1 MCSAAG
7 VVADDAFQQHP
18 VAVQPCG
25 VRTLG
30 RLLHPVIMSL
40 DSAIAEPTCHDV
52 ASRPRWRQHM
62 IMSSDVT
69 PMKERKLQVALGLN
83 IAIVVVQ
90 VVVGIVAASLGLLAD
105 AAHNVTDV
113 AAIVVSLIAVRL
125 VRRRA
130 NASRS
135 FGYHRGTILA
145 AQANAASILIV
156 CVLVGFEAVRR
167 LADPQPVKGGLVL
180 VVALVAAAANFG
192 AAAALGGAGHAHA
205 GHDDHGSDV
214 SGESH
219 DLNMHS
225 ALLHMIS
232 DGAVS
237 VGVAVAGLVILLT
250 GSWYWLDPAV
260 SLLISA
266 VIGVQGWR
274 LLRSTADVLL
284 ESTPAGLD
292 VDSLTTLISGVDG
305 VESVHDLHV
314 WTLSS
319 DVRAMSAHVVLDGH
333 PSLEEAQVVG
343 ARVKS
348 AIGGPFRIS
357 HATIELECE
366 ACGVPDDFC
375 TIDTPRTAH
384 HAHSHDTEHGD
395 VGHDHGSER

>member
-1 MCSAAG
+1 
-7 VVADDAFQQHP
+7 
-18 VAVQPCG
+18 
-25 VRTLG
+25 
-30 RLLHPVIMSL
+30 
-40 DSAIAEPTCHDV
+40 
-52 ASRPRWRQHM
+52 
-62 IMSSDVT
+62 MSSDV
-69 PMKERKLQVALGLN
+69 MMVRERRLRVALGLN
-83 IAIVVVQ
+83 IVIVVAQ
-90 VVVGIVAASLGLLAD
+90 IVVGIVAASLGLLAD

-113 AAIVVSLIAVRL
+113 AAIIVSLIAVRL

-156 CVLVGFEAVRR
+156 CVLVGFEGVRR

-205 GHDDHGSDV
+205 GDGDDDDDDDGGD
-214 SGESH
+214 SH
-219 DLNMHS
+219 DLNMRS

-237 VGVAVAGLVILLT
+237 LGVALAGLVILLT
-250 GSWYWLDPAV
+250 GGWYWLDPAV

-266 VIGVQGWR
+266 VIGVQGWQ

-292 VDSLTTLISGVDG
+292 VDSLSSTMAAVNG

-319 DVRAMSAHVVLDGH
+319 DVRALSAHVVLDGH

-348 AIGGPFRIS
+348 TIGGRFRIS
-357 HATIELECE
+357 HATLELECE

-375 TIDTPRTAH
+375 TIDTTRSRP
-384 HAHSHDTEHGD
+384 
-395 VGHDHGSER
+395 

>member
-1 MCSAAG
+1 
-7 VVADDAFQQHP
+7 
-18 VAVQPCG
+18 
-25 VRTLG
+25 
-30 RLLHPVIMSL
+30 
-40 DSAIAEPTCHDV
+40 
-52 ASRPRWRQHM
+52 
-62 IMSSDVT
+62 MSSDVT
-69 PMKERKLQVALGLN
+69 MVRERRLRVVLGLN
-83 IAIVVVQ
+83 IVIVVVQ
-90 VVVGIVAASLGLLAD
+90 IVVGVIAASLGLLAD

-113 AAIVVSLIAVRL
+113 AAIIVSLIAVRL
-125 VRRRA
+125 ARRRA

-192 AAAALGGAGHAHA
+192 AAAALGGVGHAHA
-205 GHDDHGSDV
+205 GDGGHGSDD
-214 SGESH
+214 GGDSH

-225 ALLHMIS
+225 ALLHMLS

-237 VGVAVAGLVILLT
+237 LGVALAGLVILVT
-250 GSWYWLDPAV
+250 GGWYWLDPAV

-266 VIGVQGWR
+266 VIGVQGWQ
-274 LLRSTADVLL
+274 LLRSTVDVLL

-292 VDSLTTLISGVDG
+292 VDSLASTMVAVDG

-319 DVRAMSAHVVLDGH
+319 DVRALSAHVVLDGH

-343 ARVKS
+343 TRVKS
-348 AIGGPFRIS
+348 TIGGRFRIS
-357 HATIELECE
+357 HATLELECE
-366 ACGVPDDFC
+366 ACGVPDDYC
-375 TIDTPRTAH
+375 TIDTTGKQP
-384 HAHSHDTEHGD
+384 
-395 VGHDHGSER
+395 

>member
-1 MCSAAG
+1 MAAP
-7 VVADDAFQQHP
+7 D
-18 VAVQPCG
+18 
-25 VRTLG
+25 TW
-30 RLLHPVIMSL
+30 S
-40 DSAIAEPTCHDV
+40 PTPAASSVDREV
-52 ASRPRWRQHM
+52 ASNNYWCQHM

-69 PMKERKLQVALGLN
+69 TTALKERRLQLALALN

-130 NASRS
+130 NAWRS

-156 CVLVGFEAVRR
+156 CVLVGFEAIRR
-167 LADPQPVKGGLVL
+167 LTDPQPVKGGLVL
-180 VVALVAAAANFG
+180 VVALIAAVANFG
-192 AAAALGGAGHAHA
+192 AAVALGGAGHAHA
-205 GHDDHGSDV
+205 AHDEHGSDD

-219 DLNMHS
+219 DLNMRS
-225 ALLHMIS
+225 AMLHMIS

-237 VGVAVAGLVILLT
+237 VGVALAGLVMLLT
-250 GSWYWLDPAV
+250 GGWYWLDPAV

-284 ESTPAGLD
+284 ESTPTGLD
-292 VDSLTTLISGVDG
+292 VDSLTTLMASVDG

-333 PSLEEAQVVG
+333 PSLEEAQLVG
-343 ARVKS
+343 MSVKS
-348 AIGGPFRIS
+348 AIAGPFRIS
-357 HATIELECE
+357 HATLELECE

-375 TIDTPRTAH
+375 SIDTPRTAG
-384 HAHSHDTEHGD
+384 HSHSDKTEHRQDGR
-395 VGHDHGSER
+395 DHGSEQ

>member
-1 MCSAAG
+1 
-7 VVADDAFQQHP
+7 
-18 VAVQPCG
+18 
-25 VRTLG
+25 
-30 RLLHPVIMSL
+30 
-40 DSAIAEPTCHDV
+40 
-52 ASRPRWRQHM
+52 
-62 IMSSDVT
+62 MSSDVT
-69 PMKERKLQVALGLN
+69 VVRERRLRVALGLN
-83 IAIVVVQ
+83 IVIVVVQ
-90 VVVGIVAASLGLLAD
+90 IVVGVIAASLGLLAD

-113 AAIVVSLIAVRL
+113 AAIIVSLVAVRL
-125 VRRRA
+125 ARRRA

-145 AQANAASILIV
+145 AQANAASILVV
-156 CVLVGFEAVRR
+156 CVLVGFEGVRR

-205 GHDDHGSDV
+205 GDGDHGVDD
-214 SGESH
+214 GGDSH
-219 DLNMHS
+219 DLNMRS

-237 VGVAVAGLVILLT
+237 LGVALAGLVILLT
-250 GSWYWLDPAV
+250 GGWYWLDPAV

-266 VIGVQGWR
+266 VIGVQGWQ

-292 VDSLTTLISGVDG
+292 VDSLSNTMAAVDG

-319 DVRAMSAHVVLDGH
+319 DVRALSAHVVLDGH

-348 AIGGPFRIS
+348 TIGGRFRIS
-357 HATIELECE
+357 HATLELECE
-366 ACGVPDDFC
+366 ACGVPDEYC
-375 TIDTPRTAH
+375 TIDTTRSRP
-384 HAHSHDTEHGD
+384 
-395 VGHDHGSER
+395 

>member
-1 MCSAAG
+1 
-7 VVADDAFQQHP
+7 
-18 VAVQPCG
+18 
-25 VRTLG
+25 
-30 RLLHPVIMSL
+30 
-40 DSAIAEPTCHDV
+40 
-52 ASRPRWRQHM
+52 
-62 IMSSDVT
+62 
-69 PMKERKLQVALGLN
+69 MKARKLQIALGLN
-83 IAIVVVQ
+83 VVIVVVQ
-90 VVVGIVAASLGLLAD
+90 VVVGIVASSLGLLAD

-113 AAIVVSLIAVRL
+113 AAIVVSLVAVRL

-156 CVLVGFEAVRR
+156 CVLVAFEAIRR
-167 LADPQPVKGGLVL
+167 LSDPRPVEGGLIL
-180 VVALVAAAANFG
+180 VVALIAAAANFG
-192 AAAALGGAGHAHA
+192 AAAVLGGAGHAHK
-205 GHDDHGSDV
+205 DHGSDA
-214 SGESH
+214 GGDSH
-219 DLNMHS
+219 DLNMRS
-225 ALLHMIS
+225 ALLHMVS

-237 VGVAVAGLVILLT
+237 VGVALTGLVILLT
-250 GSWYWLDPAV
+250 GRWYWLDPAM
-260 SLLISA
+260 SLLISS

-284 ESTPAGLD
+284 ESTPAGLN
-292 VDSLTTLISGVDG
+292 VDTLTNLMAGVEG

-333 PSLEEAQVVG
+333 PTLEEAQLVG

-357 HATIELECE
+357 HATLELECE

-375 TIDTPRTAH
+375 TIDAPST
-384 HAHSHDTEHGD
+384 
-395 VGHDHGSER
+395 

>member
-1 MCSAAG
+1 MN
-7 VVADDAFQQHP
+7 
-18 VAVQPCG
+18 
-25 VRTLG
+25 
-30 RLLHPVIMSL
+30 
-40 DSAIAEPTCHDV
+40 
-52 ASRPRWRQHM
+52 
-62 IMSSDVT
+62 
-69 PMKERKLQVALGLN
+69 ERKLQIALVLN
-83 IAIVVVQ
+83 VAIVVVQ
-90 VVVGIVAASLGLLAD
+90 VIVGIAAASLGLLAD

-145 AQANAASILIV
+145 AQANAASILII
-156 CVLVGFEAVRR
+156 CVVVGFEAVRR
-167 LADPQPVKGGLVL
+167 LGDPQPVKGGLVL
-180 VVALVAAAANFG
+180 VVALIAAVANFG

-205 GHDDHGSDV
+205 KREGHGSDD

-219 DLNMHS
+219 DLNMRS
-225 ALLHMIS
+225 AFLHMIS

-237 VGVAVAGLVILLT
+237 VGVALAGLVILLT
-250 GSWYWLDPAV
+250 DGWYWLDPAV

-266 VIGVQGWR
+266 VIGVQGLW

-284 ESTPAGLD
+284 ESTPAGLN
-292 VDSLTTLISGVDG
+292 VDSLTALMAGVDG

-343 ARVKS
+343 VRVKS
-348 AIGGPFRIS
+348 AIAGPFRIS
-357 HATIELECE
+357 HATLELECE

-375 TIDTPRTAH
+375 SIDTPQTAD
-384 HAHSHDTEHGD
+384 HAHSRDAEQ
-395 VGHDHGSER
+395 GHDDHADHEHGSEHGSEQ

>member
-1 MCSAAG
+1 M
-7 VVADDAFQQHP
+7 
-18 VAVQPCG
+18 
-25 VRTLG
+25 
-30 RLLHPVIMSL
+30 
-40 DSAIAEPTCHDV
+40 
-52 ASRPRWRQHM
+52 
-62 IMSSDVT
+62 
-69 PMKERKLQVALGLN
+69 N
-83 IAIVVVQ
+83 IVIVVVQ
-90 VVVGIVAASLGLLAD
+90 IVVGVIAASLGLLAD

-113 AAIVVSLIAVRL
+113 AAIIVSLIAVRL

-156 CVLVGFEAVRR
+156 CVLVGFEAIRR
-167 LADPQPVKGGLVL
+167 IADPQPVKGGLVL
-180 VVALVAAAANFG
+180 VVALVAAVANFG

-205 GHDDHGSDV
+205 GDDDHGADD
-214 SGESH
+214 GGDSH
-219 DLNMHS
+219 DLNMRS

-237 VGVAVAGLVILLT
+237 LGVALAGLVILVT
-250 GSWYWLDPAV
+250 GGWYWLDPAV

-266 VIGVQGWR
+266 VIGVQGWQ

-292 VDSLTTLISGVDG
+292 VDSLSGAMAAVDG

-319 DVRAMSAHVVLDGH
+319 DVRALSAHVVLDGH
-333 PSLEEAQVVG
+333 PTLEEAQVVG

-348 AIGGPFRIS
+348 TIGGRFRIS
-357 HATIELECE
+357 HATLELECE

-375 TIDTPRTAH
+375 TIDTT
-384 HAHSHDTEHGD
+384 G
-395 VGHDHGSER
+395 GHQ

>member
-1 MCSAAG
+1 ML
-7 VVADDAFQQHP
+7 
-18 VAVQPCG
+18 
-25 VRTLG
+25 RER
-30 RLLHPVIMSL
+30 RLRI
-40 DSAIAEPTCHDV
+40 
-52 ASRPRWRQHM
+52 
-62 IMSSDVT
+62 
-69 PMKERKLQVALGLN
+69 ALGLN
-83 IAIVVVQ
+83 IVIVVVQ
-90 VVVGIVAASLGLLAD
+90 IAVGIVAASLGLLAD

-113 AAIVVSLIAVRL
+113 AAIIVSLIAVRL
-125 VRRRA
+125 ARRRA

-167 LADPQPVKGGLVL
+167 LVDAQPVKGGLVL
-180 VVALVAAAANFG
+180 VVALIAAAANFA

-205 GHDDHGSDV
+205 GDGDGDHGNGNDDHGADD
-214 SGESH
+214 GGDSH
-219 DLNMHS
+219 DLNMRS

-237 VGVAVAGLVILLT
+237 LGVALAGLVILLT
-250 GSWYWLDPAV
+250 GGWYWLDPAV

-266 VIGVQGWR
+266 VIGVQGWQ
-274 LLRSTADVLL
+274 LMRSTADVLL
-284 ESTPAGLD
+284 ESTPSGLD
-292 VDSLTTLISGVDG
+292 VDSLSSAMAAVDG

-319 DVRAMSAHVVLDGH
+319 DVRALSAHVVLDGH

-348 AIGGPFRIS
+348 TIGGRFRIS
-357 HATIELECE
+357 HATLELECE

-375 TIDTPRTAH
+375 TIDTTGGRQ
-384 HAHSHDTEHGD
+384 
-395 VGHDHGSER
+395 